1 MKNRTLKIT
10 TTLLIIFLIILSC
23 KEPSIDL
30 NPDSGDQLISS
41 FLFSSSINTGFESD
55 LEAEIQGSTIY
66 FNLSSGTDSSSLI
79 PSFELIGKGLQVDGI
94 WQVSG
99 SSVQNFSAPVFYD
112 LIKTDNSRVQYT
124 VVAGHGDNDST
135 SLKSFAFQAGL
146 NAGLMVTVDGRID
159 GESIVFDFPFET
171 NVQPLIPSFVTSGT
185 AVVSY
190 NGVVLNSDAAPLL
203 NPANGGTLRVDFDDG
218 TTKIYT
224 VKTNVEVQ
232 KYIHVSNTGSAG
244 ASGSQNN
251 PLNDIE
257 EAISDAASKGIKEI
271 RLAIGTYNLSTNLVI
286 EDNLSI
292 RGGYDSTDWSL
303 RMYENP
309 DIRNGTMCNII
320 LTGGGSGTADE
331 HKGSIT
337 YKGAAVGPNT
347 ILEGVRVSA
356 MGGVENFTSAV
367 TILDGASP
375 TIQYTDLLGS
385 SVSDGSAL
393 SVYNASPYIF
403 SSQLLGDAGTYSV
416 GLNVGSDGEP
426 RVISSRISSYN
437 LEAPLS
443 STGVALQLDGS
454 GAGGWY
460 YNNFIEGKGST
471 QGMAVKLNESG
482 GSFINNIFSVAAGM
496 PADICFLENGSGMR
510 PDLLQN
516 NNFSSYNLGVPL
528 YVQDGSVLLEKAKE
542 INALG
547 YADSSS
553 NSDYRFL
560 NYYSYINDCLF
571 VPSSTVPLT
580 VAYKGQTLS
589 SVWTRDLYNN
599 LHNDNDGKSWSR
611 GPVEVDYTVLGGGT
625 ITVTDPGGDLYD
637 GIWNNLT
644 LREAIH
650 VCNTESDVNTIVYPS
665 GSYTLN
671 LIESLYI
678 SSDLKLMGSDGG
690 LTVIGNGMD
699 PHIIIDDKDSG
710 SDKVIFLRN
719 INFNSGGNA
728 GSPEGGSIISR
739 EKLMVYNCIF
749 SSNQAMKG
757 GAIYQEGG
765 ELFIANTIFD
775 QNNGSSGEGGAI
787 YKVNSSLVG
796 INMVFTGNQANG
808 GSGNGSAIY
817 MEESDAAITFCS
829 FSTNAATGSGTVYGV
844 NSDIHLLSSIF
855 VNNTAAGLTDFD
867 YSGGAYDL
875 TASIIESPIYL
886 DPPDTIQGPPGVFNT
901 ASPSGTDGIWKT
913 SDDNLHSASN
923 GELMYGFGLESHI
936 ITKWTDADGNEVTG
950 EPFPYDLKMADR
962 VQDGAPEAGAYEGV
976 HVP

>member
-1 MKNRTLKIT
+1 MKNMNHKIT
-10 TTLLIIFLIILSC
+10 ATLLFVFLIILSC
-23 KEPSIDL
+23 KEPSIPL
-30 NPDSGDQLISS
+30 NPDSGDQLIKS

-55 LEAEIQGSTIY
+55 LEAEIKGSTIY
-66 FNLSSGTDSSSLI
+66 FNLSSGTDASSLI

-99 SSVQNFSAPVFYD
+99 SSVQNFSAPVYYD
-112 LIKTDNSRVQYT
+112 LIKTDNSRVQYS
-124 VVAGHGDNDST
+124 VVAGFGDNDST
-135 SLKSFAFQAGL
+135 SLQSFGFQAGL
-146 NAGLMVTVDGRID
+146 NAGLIATVDGRFD
-159 GESIVFDFPFET
+159 GDNIVFDFPFET
-171 NVQPLIPSFVTSGT
+171 NVQPLIPSFGTSGT

-190 NGVVLNSDAAPLL
+190 NGVVLNSGAAPLI

-232 KYIHVSNTGSAG
+232 KYIHVSNTGSPG
-244 ASGSQNN
+244 VSGSQNN
-251 PLNDIE
+251 PLNNIE
-257 EAISDAASKGIKEI
+257 EAISVAYSKGIKEI

-286 EDNLSI
+286 EDNLTI
-292 RGGYDSTDWSL
+292 RGGYNTSDWSE
-303 RMYENP
+303 RYYESP
-309 DIRNGTMCNII
+309 DIRNGAMCNII
-320 LTGGGSGTADE
+320 LTGGSSGDADK
-331 HKGSIT
+331 HKGSII
-337 YKGAAVGPNT
+337 YQGDAVGPNT

-356 MGGVENFTSAV
+356 MAGATVYTSAV

-375 TIQYTDLLGS
+375 TIQYTDLFGS

-393 SVYNASPYIF
+393 SVYDASPYIF
-403 SSQLLGDAGTYSV
+403 SCQLLGDAGTYSV
-416 GLNVGSDGEP
+416 GLNVGYDGEP
-426 RVISSRISSYN
+426 TVISSRISSYN

-443 STGVALQLDGS
+443 NTGVGLQLDGS

-471 QGMAVKLNESG
+471 QGMAVKLNVSG

-496 PADICFLENGSGMR
+496 PADICFLEDGSGMR

-516 NNFSSYNLGVPL
+516 NNFSSYNLDDVPL
-528 YVQDGSVLLEKAKE
+528 YVRDGSVELKKSGE

-560 NYYSYINDCLF
+560 DYSTYKNDSGISQ
-571 VPSSTVPLT
+571 VPPT
-580 VAYKGQTLS
+580 VAYDGQTLS
-589 SVWTRDLYNN
+589 SVWSYDLYHN
-599 LHNDNDGKSWSR
+599 LHNNNDGNSWSR
-611 GPVEVDYTVLGGGT
+611 GPVEVDYTVLGGEE
-625 ITVTDPGGDLYD
+625 ITVTDTVGDLYD
-637 GIWNNLT
+637 GDWSSLT

-650 VCNTESDVNTIVYPS
+650 VCNTESDVNTILYPS

-671 LIESLYI
+671 LIEYLYI

-710 SDKVIFLRN
+710 SDKVIFLRD
-719 INFNSGGNA
+719 IIFNNGGNA
-728 GSPEGGSIISR
+728 GCPEGGSIISR
-739 EKLMVYNCIF
+739 ENLMVYNCIF

-787 YKVNSSLVG
+787 YEVNSTLVG

-817 MEESDAAITFCS
+817 MEESDAAITFSS

-844 NSDIHLLSSIF
+844 NSDIQLLSSIF

-886 DPPDTIQGPPGVFNT
+886 DPPDTIQGPPGIFNT
-901 ASPSGTDGIWKT
+901 ASPSGMDGIWKT

-923 GELMYGFGLESHI
+923 GELMYSFGLESHI
-936 ITKWTDADGNEVTG
+936 ITDWTDADGNEVTG